1 MEVLVPVMIMV
12 MPVIERP
19 VSDAT
24 GAAPLDAG
32 PLSREVRT
40 SIICSLMPAFD
51 PGCVKTPTSNLRVE
65 SLSPL
70 R

>member
-1 MEVLVPVMIMV
+1 VQHLEVLVPVMIMV

-24 GAAPLDAG
+24 DAAPLDAG

-51 PGCVKTPTSNLRVE
+51 PRRHRLNDVLAKPARS
-65 SLSPL
+65 
-70 R
+70 